1 MTNNPIQPLNMV
13 LESDSE
19 PKHAGPLVLW
29 AGSYA
34 GPDEGEYLM
43 NARGRPTALEKELII
58 KPFAPPQW
66 AGRAQGPWG

>member
-1 MTNNPIQPLNMV
+1 MV

-29 AGSYA
+29 AASYA

-43 NARGRPTALEKELII
+43 NARGRPTALEKELIV
-58 KPFAPPQW
+58 
-66 AGRAQGPWG
+66 